1 MARFWG
7 GYQIDFKIIE
17 SEKCL
22 KYQNNINAARRAF
35 KTSEKFYGVHEN
47 TIRDACTR
55 RLQLNIDEFREL
67 VKKWLNADPSGLK
80 RVLKS
85 HTPEHYHS
93 EIDRFFA
100 EKILH

>member
-35 KTSEKFYGVHEN
+35 KTSEKFYGVHRN
-47 TIRDACTR
+47 TIREACTR
-55 RLQLNIDEFREL
+55 RLQLNIVEFREL
-67 VKKWLNADPSGLK
+67 VQKWLNGDSSGLK
-80 RVLKS
+80 EIFKS
-85 HTPEHYHS
+85 HTLEYYHL

-100 EKILH
+100 